1 MSKAEGSAGNAVT
14 SGKNPMLKY
23 KLFIFPAVIAVLL
36 VVATLF
42 QFVWKGVLPFDFAL
56 IPLVIAG
63 GFVVKSTV
71 EAVFTLK
78 KITAGTLVVLALIGT
93 TYVGEYVAGA
103 VVSFMMIFGEFLEE
117 LTMEKTKNAVREL
130 VRLVPATCRK
140 KVDGE
145 YIVIPIKQVRV
156 GDYVQVIP
164 GERIPIDG
172 LIISGQAAVNESS
185 ITGESMPVDKSAGD
199 HVFVGSLNEN
209 GVLEILT
216 EKIGSDTVLGRII
229 KTVHQA
235 QNNKGKAQKAADTFA
250 KYFLPIILT
259 VCVLVWFLTFDLMR
273 VMTILVIACP
283 CALVLA
289 TPTAVVAAVGNAA
302 KRGVLIKGGVALESC
317 AKVTTICFDKTG
329 TITQGQPN
337 VVAHACFSGY
347 SPTDLLDVAA
357 MVEKNSQHP
366 IGKAIMRFATERGV
380 DPRQVPD
387 GSFEMLFGRGIR
399 VSDSANVYEISNR
412 KALDGMSSVSR
423 EITEFLSVQE
433 SLGRTALIALKN
445 GSAVGGLAIA
455 DKIRATVRQTVR
467 ELQNIGLK
475 RIVVLTGDNPVTAKA
490 ICDEAGIPEYEASLL
505 PEDKLAH
512 IEAMKKRGEVV
523 AMVGDGVNDAPALV
537 LADVGI
543 AMGAAGTDV
552 AMEASSIALM
562 SDKIEMLPAT
572 FALSKRTYKIIQQ
585 NIWVFAVFVNVIGV
599 VVSGMGWLNPIMA
612 SVVHNASSVFVVLN
626 SSRLLGFK
634 YEARTTKK

>member
-23 KLFIFPAVIAVLL
+23 KLFIFPAAIAVLL

-93 TYVGEYVAGA
+93 TYVGEYLAGA

-380 DPRQVPD
+380 DPRQVTD

-399 VSDSANVYEISNR
+399 VSDSANVYEVSNR

-455 DKIRATVRQTVR
+455 DKIRTTVRQTVR

-572 FALSKRTYKIIQQ
+572 FALSKRTYRIIQQ